1 MEENANIV
9 NFEEVT
15 DGEVNDIWNM
25 LFPQMVETREKVQ
38 AWEKQHQTKPRR
50 YLKFLTMCFCFK

>member
-38 AWEKQHQTKPRR
+38 TWEQQHQTKPRR

>member
-25 LFPQMVETREKVQ
+25 LFPQMVETREKMQ
-38 AWEKQHQTKPRR
+38 AWEQQHQTKPRR